1 MPYALCTQVFPIYCG
16 REARHLR
23 PADAGPGPKELLLS
37 RHNPFVPSLSEWL
50 PPPPPLPRFSACSF
64 LSPSLCHRPYP
75 SPPHPPRWPS
85 FSFAPPAS
93 VSPSITLCV
102 SVSVP
107 CSPASPG
114 LLVPRPASAPFN
126 PTAVSLCRSGG
137 PGAGG
142 GWGGSPL
149 PPSIPH
155 PAGTLGLWETSKR
168 RKKTTQRRVFW
179 LFVFKGGISQK
190 CSLFNILG
198 LLFL

>member
-75 SPPHPPRWPS
+75 SPPPALAQFLFCSSLLCLSIYHPLCLCLRPLLSSLSWSFGSSPRFCPFQSDCSVPLQIWRSRSWGWVGREPS
-85 FSFAPPAS
+85 PTQYP
-93 VSPSITLCV
+93 SPSWNLG
-102 SVSVP
+102 SV
-107 CSPASPG
+107 G
-114 LLVPRPASAPFN
+114 D
-126 PTAVSLCRSGG
+126 
-137 PGAGG
+137 
-142 GWGGSPL
+142 
-149 PPSIPH
+149 
-155 PAGTLGLWETSKR
+155 KQKK
-168 RKKTTQRRVFW
+168 KKTTQRRVFW
-179 LFVFKGGISQK
+179 LFVFEGGISQK

>member
-1 MPYALCTQVFPIYCG
+1 MRCVLRFFLFIVDGKLAISAPRTP
-16 REARHLR
+16 ARGLR
-23 PADAGPGPKELLLS
+23 NSCSLATILLS
-37 RHNPFVPSLSEWL
+37 PRSLNGSL
-50 PPPPPLPRFSACSF
+50 PLPHFPVSLPVVFFPRRFVTD
-64 LSPSLCHRPYP
+64 RT
-75 SPPHPPRWPS
+75 PPHPPRWPS
-85 FSFAPPAS
+85 FSFAPPSS